1 MGKLKID
8 DTGKKQLCEA
18 KDKICKIW
26 KVPYAL
32 TSIYVQGVAL
42 AGFRQILF
50 LNFLGTATL
59 LHFNFLIYHFR
70 I

>member
-50 LNFLGTATL
+50 
-59 LHFNFLIYHFR
+59 
-70 I
+70 